1 MNKLGIPANADNKVV
16 AGENAKAMTK
26 EIIEGFVRE
35 AVAGYIDNLVDA
47 TWEGFDEY
55 SRIEEDGDG
64 NLWVVD
70 MQFNEGSYD
79 VIWEEI
85 DERCSDE
92 GYNIDLY
99 DWSKENDIDI
109 DHIISEMKKQIVYE
123 NNELDWSITG
133 WADYLCVF
141 YKSYFEVTY
150 EKWENEYGNELKAL
164 VKDGTWPFLEK
175 IEIGEDGTTAHL
187 YTSADKYDAVRDR
200 TCADAIYLP
209 ALLYTAFAYPETAED
224 FTMQFTVFDKT
235 ERMLDYFK
243 YPKKEAAPSP
253 ALEGTEEAESAE

>member
-1 MNKLGIPANADNKVV
+1 MCKNGIPANADNKVV
-16 AGENAKAMTK
+16 AGENAKVMTT
-26 EIIEGFVRE
+26 EILEGIVRE

-164 VKDGTWPFLEK
+164 VKDAKSVDELDLDICSRIVDIHYELFDNFNSAGVDMAIEK
-175 IEIGEDGTTAHL
+175 IVYNEHL
-187 YTSADKYDAVRDR
+187 NAEKHYE
-200 TCADAIYLP
+200 AIYEK
-209 ALLYTAFAYPETAED
+209 AY
-224 FTMQFTVFDKT
+224 
-235 ERMLDYFK
+235 
-243 YPKKEAAPSP
+243 
-253 ALEGTEEAESAE
+253 EEYNN

>member
-164 VKDGTWPFLEK
+164 VKDAKSVDELDLDICSRIVDIHYELFDNFNSAGVDMAIEK
-175 IEIGEDGTTAHL
+175 IVYNEHL
-187 YTSADKYDAVRDR
+187 NAEKHYE
-200 TCADAIYLP
+200 AIYEK
-209 ALLYTAFAYPETAED
+209 AY
-224 FTMQFTVFDKT
+224 
-235 ERMLDYFK
+235 
-243 YPKKEAAPSP
+243 
-253 ALEGTEEAESAE
+253 EEYNN

>member
-150 EKWENEYGNELKAL
+150 ELDLDICSRIVDIHYELFDNFNSAG
-164 VKDGTWPFLEK
+164 VDMAIEK
-175 IEIGEDGTTAHL
+175 IVYNEHL
-187 YTSADKYDAVRDR
+187 NAEKHYE
-200 TCADAIYLP
+200 AIYEK
-209 ALLYTAFAYPETAED
+209 AY
-224 FTMQFTVFDKT
+224 
-235 ERMLDYFK
+235 
-243 YPKKEAAPSP
+243 
-253 ALEGTEEAESAE
+253 EEYNN

>member
-1 MNKLGIPANADNKVV
+1 MIKLGIPANADNKVV
-16 AGENAKAMTK
+16 AGENAKVMTK

-35 AVAGYIDNLVDA
+35 AVAGYIDNMVDA

-55 SRIEEDGDG
+55 SRIVEDGDG

-79 VIWEEI
+79 AIWEEI

-164 VKDGTWPFLEK
+164 VKDAKSVDELDLDICSRIVDIHYELFDNFNSAGVDMAIEK
-175 IEIGEDGTTAHL
+175 IVYNEHL
-187 YTSADKYDAVRDR
+187 NAEKHYE
-200 TCADAIYLP
+200 AIYKK
-209 ALLYTAFAYPETAED
+209 AY
-224 FTMQFTVFDKT
+224 
-235 ERMLDYFK
+235 
-243 YPKKEAAPSP
+243 
-253 ALEGTEEAESAE
+253 EEYNN

>member
-1 MNKLGIPANADNKVV
+1 M
-16 AGENAKAMTK
+16 
-26 EIIEGFVRE
+26 
-35 AVAGYIDNLVDA
+35 VDA

-70 MQFNEGSYD
+70 VQFNEGSYD
-79 VIWEEI
+79 AIWEEI

-164 VKDGTWPFLEK
+164 VKDAKSVDELDLDICSRIVDIHYELFDNFNSAGVDMAIEK
-175 IEIGEDGTTAHL
+175 IVYNEHL
-187 YTSADKYDAVRDR
+187 NAEKHYE
-200 TCADAIYLP
+200 AIYEK
-209 ALLYTAFAYPETAED
+209 AY
-224 FTMQFTVFDKT
+224 
-235 ERMLDYFK
+235 
-243 YPKKEAAPSP
+243 
-253 ALEGTEEAESAE
+253 EE

>member
-16 AGENAKAMTK
+16 AGENANVMTK
-26 EIIEGFVRE
+26 EILEGFVRE

-164 VKDGTWPFLEK
+164 VKDAKSVDELDLDICSRIVDIHYELFDNFNSAGVDMAIEK
-175 IEIGEDGTTAHL
+175 IVYNEHL
-187 YTSADKYDAVRDR
+187 NAEKHYE
-200 TCADAIYLP
+200 AIYEK
-209 ALLYTAFAYPETAED
+209 AY
-224 FTMQFTVFDKT
+224 
-235 ERMLDYFK
+235 
-243 YPKKEAAPSP
+243 
-253 ALEGTEEAESAE
+253 EEYNN